1 MTRRTRSTW
10 HIQSEGDTLTVARR
24 VPVRMDVAAQATF
37 PACNRLALAQQIR
50 QDLWRRLQ
58 RLRGFAPVVQVVRE
72 ADGLRVTAG
81 GQLAAA
87 APDHTSAY
95 VAEMLN
101 TPHLRQR
108 WIANASKGQ
117 QAGAAGREVRDV

>member
-10 HIQSEGDTLTVARR
+10 HIQREGDTLTVARR
-24 VPVRMDVAAQATF
+24 MPVRLDVAAEASF
-37 PACNRLALAQQIR
+37 PACNRLVLAQQIR

-81 GQLAAA
+81 GQLDAA
-87 APDHTSAY
+87 APEHTSAY
-95 VAEMLN
+95 VADMLN
-101 TPHLRQR
+101 APHLRQR
-108 WIANASKGQ
+108 WIAHASK
-117 QAGAAGREVRDV
+117 QAATPSVGEARDV